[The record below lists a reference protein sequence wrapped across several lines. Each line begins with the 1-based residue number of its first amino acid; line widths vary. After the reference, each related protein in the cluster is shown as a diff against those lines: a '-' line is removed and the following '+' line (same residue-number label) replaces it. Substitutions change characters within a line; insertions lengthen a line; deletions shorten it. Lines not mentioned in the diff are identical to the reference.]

1 MAFKPYN
8 NHKRDKD
15 YYKKYDESTNYQYVD
30 RGSVKIFG
38 FRSGK
43 SYKMI
48 PAMLYYV
55 LAAIYIFSGV
65 YGEFAYFE
73 FEPMDYLICVLKYVF
88 IGILAYSPIIFLSDF
103 KYVDNLPFFKKKE
116 FGSSLIGLI
125 LVAMFCTFM
134 ISVNKMCMSETYFK
148 SADAYYA
155 KIQAEQEKALA
166 EMQTTTDNI
175 ETTTVVE

>member
-15 YYKKYDESTNYQYVD
+15 YYKKYNNSNNTQYVD
-30 RGSVKIFG
+30 RSNIKFFG

-48 PAMLYYV
+48 PAILYYV
-55 LAAIYIFSGV
+55 LAAIYIFSGI
-65 YGEFAYFE
+65 YGEFVYFE
-73 FEPMDYLICVLKYVF
+73 FETMDYVICILKYIF

-103 KYVDNLPFFKKKE
+103 KYIDNLPFFKKKE

-134 ISVNKMCMSETYFK
+134 ISVNKMCMSDTYFK

-155 KIQAEQEKALA
+155 KVKAEQEKALA
-166 EMQTTTDNI
+166 EQQTSVDNT
-175 ETTTVVE
+175 ETTTVIE